1 MSDCAAHHR
10 SQKVTLL
17 FQHFTAVLV
26 SFKHNPVRIIEQAKE
41 CKCQIISQPC
51 QRLTLKVREFRIR
64 EIDQQLTRNLILSF
78 EAATSQFILKV
89 DKMRTFKEFVL
100 ECKNA
105 YLNKWYQY
113 HCLKLNWLEQRISY
127 RPIKMRAPIL
137 YLANRWMDS
146 KMQ

>member
-1 MSDCAAHHR
+1 MFYVSECCICRQRISYFYYHLIKYSYLSDCAAHHR

-78 EAATSQFILKV
+78 EAGTSQFIVKV

-105 YLNKWYQY
+105 YLK
-113 HCLKLNWLEQRISY
+113 
-127 RPIKMRAPIL
+127 
-137 YLANRWMDS
+137 
-146 KMQ
+146 